1 LTMKSG
7 VECEYF
13 LISPDGNSIADPRD
27 TQSKPCYDQSA
38 LMRRYDLIKEI
49 CDCMIEMGWGPY
61 QNDHEDANG
70 QFEMNWDYSDC
81 LKTADRHTFFKYMV
95 KTIAEKHGL
104 RATFMPKPFENLT
117 GNGCHAHISVWDG
130 KKNKFLDNSNN
141 LGLSKMAY
149 NFLGGV
155 IKHASSLSAF
165 FNPTI
170 NSYRRINA
178 PPTKSGASWSPS
190 SISYTGNNRTHMIR
204 IPDPGRFELRLM
216 DGSANPYLLQAGV
229 LAAGINGI
237 RKRVNPGKPLFCNM
251 YTDHKKYPNLKKL
264 PNTLEES
271 LDMLNSNTILKNAFG
286 KDVLNSYLK
295 LKNSEIWKW
304 KNWEISWSLSK
315 QSSSEKNIKILLVHG
330 FGASKNH
337 WRHNQDFLGKFS
349 NCFAIDLLGFGKS
362 SQPSALLNYEP
373 DKENS
378 IKYSF
383 DLWGNQISTFCAEV
397 IKSPVY
403 LVGNSIGGVIAL
415 KAAEILKDN
424 CKGIIL
430 IDCAQRTMD
439 DKRLK
444 KSDILMNLLRP
455 VLKTIVRQRLISNT
469 LFTRAANP
477 KVIKRI
483 LEQAYPSGKN
493 IDKELIEILYQPS
506 QRKNSKEAFRG
517 FINLF
522 DDYLATD
529 LFDKVNAP
537 IQLIWGEKDP
547 WESLNEAKEWKNK
560 FRNIKRLD
568 VIKNAGHCPHDEEP
582 EETNKLICEF
592 LQETK

>member
-1 LTMKSG
+1 MPKNLFKIAKEKKIKYFLISFVDLFGVLRSKLVPAHAIKDMQETGAGFAGFAAWLDMPPADSDMFGIPDPDSLIQLPWNKEVGWLASDLWMNGKPVDASPRIMLKKQIKKLSKQGLTMKSG

-13 LISPDGNSIADPRD
+13 LISPDGDSIADPRD

-130 KKNKFLDNSNN
+130 KKNKFLDKSNN
-141 LGLSKMAY
+141 LGLTKMAY

-216 DGSANPYLLQAGV
+216 DGSANPYLLQASV

-237 RKRVNPGKPLFCNM
+237 KNKIDPGKPLNCNM
-251 YTDHKKYPNLKKL
+251 YEDFAKYPNLPKL
-264 PNTLEES
+264 PDELDQSLSQLKQNKEMNDAFGADVINSYIKLRSTEIKEFNNIERFDKSKPITKWERQNTL
-271 LDMLNSNTILKNAFG
+271 
-286 KDVLNSYLK
+286 
-295 LKNSEIWKW
+295 
-304 KNWEISWSLSK
+304 
-315 QSSSEKNIKILLVHG
+315 
-330 FGASKNH
+330 
-337 WRHNQDFLGKFS
+337 
-349 NCFAIDLLGFGKS
+349 
-362 SQPSALLNYEP
+362 
-373 DKENS
+373 
-378 IKYSF
+378 
-383 DLWGNQISTFCAEV
+383 
-397 IKSPVY
+397 
-403 LVGNSIGGVIAL
+403 
-415 KAAEILKDN
+415 
-424 CKGIIL
+424 
-430 IDCAQRTMD
+430 DC
-439 DKRLK
+439 
-444 KSDILMNLLRP
+444 
-455 VLKTIVRQRLISNT
+455 
-469 LFTRAANP
+469 
-477 KVIKRI
+477 
-483 LEQAYPSGKN
+483 
-493 IDKELIEILYQPS
+493 
-506 QRKNSKEAFRG
+506 
-517 FINLF
+517 
-522 DDYLATD
+522 
-529 LFDKVNAP
+529 
-537 IQLIWGEKDP
+537 
-547 WESLNEAKEWKNK
+547 
-560 FRNIKRLD
+560 
-568 VIKNAGHCPHDEEP
+568 
-582 EETNKLICEF
+582 
-592 LQETK
+592 

>member
-1 LTMKSG
+1 MSKNLFKIAKEKKIKYFLISFVDLFGVLRSKLVPAHAIKEMQETGAGFAGFAAWLDMTPADADMFGVPDPNSLIQLPWNKEVGWLASDLWMNGKPVEASPRVMLKKQIKKLEKKGLTMKSG

-130 KKNKFLDNSNN
+130 KKNKFLDKSNE
-141 LGLSKMAY
+141 LGLTKMAY

-216 DGSANPYLLQAGV
+216 DGSANPYLLQASV

-237 RKRVNPGKPLFCNM
+237 KNKIDPGKPLHCNM
-251 YTDHKKYPNLKKL
+251 YEDFAKYPDLPKLPDELDQSLKKL
-264 PNTLEES
+264 KQNKEMNEAFGTDVIDSYIKLRSTEIKEFNNVEKFDKSKPITKWERQNTL
-271 LDMLNSNTILKNAFG
+271 
-286 KDVLNSYLK
+286 
-295 LKNSEIWKW
+295 
-304 KNWEISWSLSK
+304 
-315 QSSSEKNIKILLVHG
+315 
-330 FGASKNH
+330 
-337 WRHNQDFLGKFS
+337 
-349 NCFAIDLLGFGKS
+349 
-362 SQPSALLNYEP
+362 
-373 DKENS
+373 
-378 IKYSF
+378 
-383 DLWGNQISTFCAEV
+383 
-397 IKSPVY
+397 
-403 LVGNSIGGVIAL
+403 
-415 KAAEILKDN
+415 
-424 CKGIIL
+424 
-430 IDCAQRTMD
+430 DC
-439 DKRLK
+439 
-444 KSDILMNLLRP
+444 
-455 VLKTIVRQRLISNT
+455 
-469 LFTRAANP
+469 
-477 KVIKRI
+477 
-483 LEQAYPSGKN
+483 
-493 IDKELIEILYQPS
+493 
-506 QRKNSKEAFRG
+506 
-517 FINLF
+517 
-522 DDYLATD
+522 
-529 LFDKVNAP
+529 
-537 IQLIWGEKDP
+537 
-547 WESLNEAKEWKNK
+547 
-560 FRNIKRLD
+560 
-568 VIKNAGHCPHDEEP
+568 
-582 EETNKLICEF
+582 
-592 LQETK
+592 